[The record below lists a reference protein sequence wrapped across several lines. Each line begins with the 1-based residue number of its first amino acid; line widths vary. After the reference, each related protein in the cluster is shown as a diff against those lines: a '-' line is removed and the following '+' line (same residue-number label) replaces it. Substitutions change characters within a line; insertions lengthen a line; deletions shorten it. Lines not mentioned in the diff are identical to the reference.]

1 MLTEMKVSFIIL
13 NFLYM
18 KTIFS
23 HPHFSDMVDTLVER
37 NPDDIQRWNV
47 DMKTFPDGWP
57 NIMIDNVKWDVEHQE
72 VTYIADFSRPEDFF
86 PNYAM
91 IRSLV
96 DYYADKVRV
105 IIPYFPVGTMERISK
120 KWEVATARYFA
131 DLLSHIPP
139 GRKEKTSLHT
149 FDIHA
154 LVERFLFDPFKVN
167 AELHMTLSLLEVSKE
182 TVIAFPDDGAAK
194 RFHEAFPENARIIC
208 AKVRDGVN
216 RIITIKEW
224 EPRDKDI
231 LLIDDLIQTGW
242 TLREAA
248 EMLRSKWAKSVR
260 AFAPHG
266 VFPDKSHKKIAPYLD
281 ELIVTDSIPIN
292 TERTKE
298 VTNMSVLS
306 IAPLIEKIIMHS

>member
-1 MLTEMKVSFIIL
+1 
-13 NFLYM
+13 M
-18 KTIFS
+18 KTLFS
-23 HPHFSDMVDTLVER
+23 HPNFSSLSDTLVKN
-37 NPDDIQRWNV
+37 NPETLQQGHTDIGN
-47 DMKTFPDGWP
+47 FADGWP
-57 NIMIDNVKWDVEHQE
+57 NIMIHDVKETMEHKD
-72 VTYIADFSRPEDFF
+72 VTYIADFSEPRNFF
-86 PNYAM
+86 SNYAI

-105 IIPYFPVGTMERISK
+105 IAPYFPVGTMERISK

-139 GRKEKTSLHT
+139 GRQEKTSIHT

-167 AELHMTLSLLEVSKE
+167 AELHTTLSLLDVSPE

-194 RFHEAFPENARIIC
+194 RFNEAFPENARIIC
-208 AKVRDGVN
+208 AKVRDGVE

-224 EPRDKDI
+224 DPRDRDI

-248 EMLRSKWAKSVR
+248 HMLRKKWAKSVR

-266 VFPDKSHKKIAPYLD
+266 VFPDQAHQELCKHLD
-281 ELIVTDSIPIN
+281 ELITTDSIPAN
-292 TERTKE
+292 DERAQE
-298 VTNMSVLS
+298 VPNLRVIS
-306 IAPLIEKIIMHS
+306 IAPLVEKILNGE